1 MLKGWLSFITV
12 VLVANWYLKTTSLPK
27 LYYRLQ
33 DRRDVRVNQLR
44 KLERIGVK
52 VTKLSLDLKYFDSCV
67 ELGISPKFL

>member
-52 VTKLSLDLKYFDSCV
+52 VTKLSLDLKYFD
-67 ELGISPKFL
+67 